1 MGIVVKSASFSDVQA
16 VDDEVQRKMLDSWK
30 ARVEREIAISNA
42 EYELEA
48 IRARNRSRALAQEE
62 MTHLLSGMFQSTPHF
77 DEALALR
84 VLQALE
90 TSVADREMSSADLH
104 EILKNLYDWI
114 F

>member
-1 MGIVVKSASFSDVQA
+1 M
-16 VDDEVQRKMLDSWK
+16 
-30 ARVEREIAISNA
+30 ERGIAISNA

-62 MTHLLSGMFQSTPHF
+62 MTHLLSGMLVSTAHF

-90 TSVADREMSSADLH
+90 TSVADRE
-104 EILKNLYDWI
+104 NV
-114 F
+114 FG